1 MWISESE
8 NETSSSANGDCATHL
23 TAYCSVLMA
32 NKPLWLIQN
41 QVQHYITW
49 RKWIISELEFRKRW
63 NSLMKAHQHY
73 STKLQVHVTSSSLPA
88 CKTIQGLAPLYQSS
102 VSLYITSI
110 QVPQSPDTFKCVVP
124 QKTTLL
130 LLGDRSFDVS
140 RPQIWSKL
148 QTGTVT
154 DIMHFVANY
163 QYAHFRP
170 RMVNGYRITV
180 VKNEQLVIKNFQTTQ
195 YT

>member
-88 CKTIQGLAPLYQSS
+88 CKTIQGLAPEQCESVHNLNTSATVTRHIQMCCATENNSTTTRWQIFWCQSS
-102 VSLYITSI
+102 
-110 QVPQSPDTFKCVVP
+110 
-124 QKTTLL
+124 
-130 LLGDRSFDVS
+130 
-140 RPQIWSKL
+140 
-148 QTGTVT
+148 T
-154 DIMHFVANY
+154 DLEQVANWDC
-163 QYAHFRP
+163 
-170 RMVNGYRITV
+170 NGHHA
-180 VKNEQLVIKNFQTTQ
+180 FCG
-195 YT
+195 